1 MSILMVTVPH
11 ASLFHLFIWYEY
23 LYIHAHTYRL
33 ITAQP
38 IISMER
44 MVERET
50 TAKRVCVTN
59 ISHI

>member
-1 MSILMVTVPH
+1 MCRYIR
-11 ASLFHLFIWYEY
+11 LFIWYEY
-23 LYIHAHTYRL
+23 LYIHAHTYGL

-59 ISHI
+59 ISHT